1 MLFNE
6 SIRYNLIYSRPD
18 ATDKEMR
25 DAAKAASV
33 YDTIMSFPDK
43 FDTVVGER
51 GLRLSGDAHSRLP
64 PFTARSLPFTSSSFP
79 ARQMHA
85 TRRGTF
91 SLNSMLF
98 ETGGEK
104 QRVAI
109 ARTILKNPKIV
120 LLDEA
125 TSALDTHTEHRI
137 QVSLP
142 SIINA
147 HA

>member
-1 MLFNE
+1 VLFNE
-6 SIRYNLIYSRPD
+6 SIRYNLMYSRPD

-33 YDTIMSFPDK
+33 YDTIMGFPDK

-51 GLRLSGDAHSRLP
+51 GLRLSGDAHSRSPL
-64 PFTARSLPFTSSSFP
+64 FTARSLPFNSSSFP
-79 ARQMHA
+79 PRQMHA
-85 TRRGTF
+85 MRQGTF

-137 QVSLP
+137 QVSLS

>member
-51 GLRLSGDAHSRLP
+51 GLRLSGDAHSRSPL
-64 PFTARSLPFTSSSFP
+64 FTVR
-79 ARQMHA
+79 
-85 TRRGTF
+85 
-91 SLNSMLF
+91 
-98 ETGGEK
+98 
-104 QRVAI
+104 
-109 ARTILKNPKIV
+109 
-120 LLDEA
+120 
-125 TSALDTHTEHRI
+125 
-137 QVSLP
+137 
-142 SIINA
+142 
-147 HA
+147 